1 MIEINLLP
9 EELRKKEAFK
19 LPKLPI
25 IPIAISVIGVLI
37 LLQLLLLFLIQARKT
52 ALNSLNNKF
61 SSIALSAIE
70 AEALKNKMD
79 NLSGKVKMMETLNA
93 SRFIWSKKLNEISNS
108 MVSGIWLRSLYI
120 EKEKMEGMA
129 VPTTMSSVPIG
140 GTEGAGMLGAT
151 PPKAAATKVFL
162 ILEGSALV
170 EEGKEPGTVGKFV
183 SAIKGN
189 KSFFDDFD
197 EIELRGVER
206 RTVGQSLHTEVID
219 FKISCRFKEG
229 RGP

>member
-9 EELRKKEAFK
+9 EELRKKEAFR

-52 ALNSLNNKF
+52 TLNSLNNKF

-79 NLSGKVKMMETLNA
+79 SLSGKVKMMETLNA
-93 SRFIWSKKLNEISNS
+93 SRFIWSKKMNDISDS

-120 EKEKMEGMA
+120 EKEKMEGTGMP
-129 VPTTMSSVPIG
+129 VVMPPPQ
-140 GTEGAGMLGAT
+140 AGQPGMPPEL
-151 PPKAAATKVFL
+151 PKAPTPKAFL

-170 EEGKEPGTVGKFV
+170 QEGKEPGTVGKFV
-183 SAIKGN
+183 SALKEN
-189 KSFFDDFD
+189 KSFFEDFD

-206 RTVGQSLHTEVID
+206 KTVGQSSNTEVID